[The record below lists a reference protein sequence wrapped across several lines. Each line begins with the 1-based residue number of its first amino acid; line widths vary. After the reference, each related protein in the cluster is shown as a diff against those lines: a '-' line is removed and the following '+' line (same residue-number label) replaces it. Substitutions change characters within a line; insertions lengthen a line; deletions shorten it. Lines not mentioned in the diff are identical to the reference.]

1 MKKLPGYK
9 EAVEEIGSIVTEIEG
24 ETVDVDELAKKVK
37 RAIFLI
43 KLCRDRL
50 RKTDDDVKNI
60 LKELDRMQDTG

>member
-9 EAVEEIGSIVTEIEG
+9 EAVEEIESIVTEIEG